1 MLSHYDINE
10 LLIKSNFHSK
20 WAKIGYDVSA
30 PMIIGGNVAAEA
42 QFPWQ
47 ISQRRIQG
55 GQPGSHMCGG
65 SLAGKF

>member
-1 MLSHYDINE
+1 
-10 LLIKSNFHSK
+10 
-20 WAKIGYDVSA
+20 
-30 PMIIGGNVAAEA
+30 MIIGGNVAAEA

-65 SLAGKF
+65 SLAGRF